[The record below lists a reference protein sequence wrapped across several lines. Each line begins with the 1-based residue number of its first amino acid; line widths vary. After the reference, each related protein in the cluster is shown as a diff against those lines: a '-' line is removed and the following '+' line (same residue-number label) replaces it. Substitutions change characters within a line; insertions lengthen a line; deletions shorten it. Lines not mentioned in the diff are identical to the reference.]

1 MYALT
6 EIRAFFEELVI
17 EEVNVEFLDRMIEQ
31 GGVNFFAVQ

>member
-6 EIRAFFEELVI
+6 EIRAFFEDLVI
-17 EEVNVEFLDRMIEQ
+17 EEVNVEFLDGMIEQ